1 MKTTHLPRS
10 SKLLPAAFVGALLL
24 AFLPAKTAAQVVL
37 TIDRRVKVHAAP
49 ALTSK
54 RTDGL
59 KQGETVTLLSG
70 RRGSFFK
77 VRLESTRTGWVHG
90 KYLLLP
96 DIEEREFGADTVLTP
111 SKASAFP
118 LCGTARHYRWK
129 AKIATSGSSQT
140 PTKPSVHAAL
150 GWAPLPFSGHSLQSW
165 CEARM
170 GRETRP
176 FSVLGWVRRVRKE
189 DDGDV
194 HVEITQNAN
203 DAVEDCFVVEIPAAN
218 LSARFNKAR
227 NDLAALLSVSQLSD
241 KDFATP
247 TRVRFTGLAF
257 WDGWHATST
266 GATSHGRC
274 NSTRGAAWELHPV
287 FKVSAP

>member
-1 MKTTHLPRS
+1 MKTARLPG
-10 SKLLPAAFVGALLL
+10 LWNLMMLVFAGALLF

-37 TIDRRVKVHAAP
+37 SIDRRVKVHAAP
-49 ALTSK
+49 ALASK

-59 KQGETVTLLSG
+59 RPGDRVTLLSG
-70 RRGSFFK
+70 RRGSFFR
-77 VRLESTRTGWVHG
+77 VRLESTKTGWVHG

-96 DIEEREFGADTVLTP
+96 DIEEREFGAETVLAP

-118 LCGTARHYRWK
+118 LCGPARHYRWS
-129 AKIATSGSSQT
+129 AKITTTGFRQT

-150 GWAPLPFSGHSLQSW
+150 GWAPLPFSGHSLESW
-165 CEARM
+165 CQARM

-218 LSARFNKAR
+218 LSTQFEQARD
-227 NDLAALLSVSQLSD
+227 DLGALLSVSRLSD
-241 KDFATP
+241 KDFTTP